1 MCLWHYRCKI
11 GSKAFIRL
19 SNLLIAKSIC
29 IANAQRVV
37 IRKAIELGY
46 RFQTIARISVAATEK
61 FQDAWKTLM
70 ELGEEFENLDDD
82 LREYVK
88 HNADLQDALTYK
100 YMAMHNNIK
109 SEMGKA
115 ITLMELASE
124 KIQLVIKNSKSHVV
138 SEMARKEF
146 EIIEVKLAS

>member
-1 MCLWHYRCKI
+1 M
-11 GSKAFIRL
+11 
-19 SNLLIAKSIC
+19 
-29 IANAQRVV
+29 
-37 IRKAIELGY
+37 
-46 RFQTIARISVAATEK
+46 AATEK